1 MWADDSIILEA
12 SCELRGVGA
21 MASVLQFGLQRRNT
35 NMKLQRI
42 CGHSVDLM
50 AFSSCSKLKS
60 RPHSVVFEEVVYGK
74 NVQPGPQS
82 YSAKRRRGLVVCN
95 TGSASKIGY

>member
-12 SCELRGVGA
+12 SCEPRGVGA
-21 MASVLQFGLQRRNT
+21 MVSVLQLGLQRRNE

-42 CGHSVDLM
+42 PGHSVELK
-50 AFSSCSKLKS
+50 AFSSCFRLKS
-60 RPHSVVFEEVVYGK
+60 KPHSVVFGEVVYGK